1 MLKYLGIYLAVFVT
15 MVAIDMVWLRLIAV
29 QWYADSMGP
38 LLTNSPNLWAAAAFY
53 LLFPVGL
60 LIFAVFPAQDASVV
74 KAMAMGALF
83 GFFAYS
89 TYDLT
94 ALAVIKGWPVG
105 LTFLDMAWGTF
116 VSGVS
121 AGAGKFTLD
130 YLNK

>member
-1 MLKYLGIYLAVFVT
+1 MFKYLGIYLAVFVT

-29 QWYADSMGP
+29 QWYAQGMGP
-38 LLTNSPNLWAAAAFY
+38 LLSNSPNLWAAAAFY
-53 LLFPVGL
+53 LVFPAGL
-60 LIFAVFPAQDASVV
+60 LIFAVYPSAGAPLTQAV
-74 KAMAMGALF
+74 MMGALF

-105 LTFLDMAWGTF
+105 LTFLDMAWGTM

-121 AGAGKFTLD
+121 AGAGKFALD